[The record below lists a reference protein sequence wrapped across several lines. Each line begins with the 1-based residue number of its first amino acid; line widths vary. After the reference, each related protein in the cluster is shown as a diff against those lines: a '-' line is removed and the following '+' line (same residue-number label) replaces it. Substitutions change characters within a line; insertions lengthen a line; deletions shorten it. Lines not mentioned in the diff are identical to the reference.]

1 MKFPKDVKS
10 LGQAVYHA
18 RNERKLTL
26 RQLAQKVGLSAV
38 FLCDVEHDR
47 RSTSKLPELA
57 QALQIPLV
65 ELENRAGLTKDL
77 KDWLS
82 HHPKLI
88 QLLRDIQSRRRPM
101 VY

>member
-1 MKFPKDVKS
+1 MKFPDDIKT

-18 RNERKLTL
+18 RNERRLTI
-26 RQLAQKVGLSAV
+26 RQLADRVGVSAP
-38 FLCDVEHDR
+38 FICDIEHDR
-47 RSTSKLPELA
+47 RATNKLTELA
-57 QALQIPLV
+57 EALDIPYG
-65 ELENRAGLTKDL
+65 ELEKRAGLTREL

-88 QLLRDIQSRRRPM
+88 QLLQDIRNRRRPM